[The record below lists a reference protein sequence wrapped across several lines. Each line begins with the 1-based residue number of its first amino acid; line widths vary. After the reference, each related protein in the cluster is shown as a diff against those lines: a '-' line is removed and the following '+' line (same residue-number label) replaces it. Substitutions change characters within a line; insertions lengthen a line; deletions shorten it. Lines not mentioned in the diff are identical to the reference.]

1 MARFLKLTNAYG
13 VSAGQPVAV
22 NIDQIVSITPYKVGE
37 RAVAEARYTN
47 ANCMITTTLPEEH
60 FIVQETFEK
69 ITDSL
74 PN

>member
-1 MARFLKLTNAYG
+1 MPRFLKLTNAYG

-22 NIDQIVSITPYKVGE
+22 NIDQIVSITPYKVTE
-37 RAVAEARYTN
+37 NKDHAVRYTN
-47 ANCMITTTLPEEH
+47 ANCMVTTTLPEEH